1 MANDTPLILQ
11 VDDEEDILAV
21 SKLALEA
28 VGGLRIVQCSSG
40 AEALQSAPRE
50 NPDLFL
56 VDVMMPHMDGIET
69 LRRLRSIEGFENT
82 PAIFMTA
89 KATAQDRE
97 ILMRSGAEAVITK
110 PFDPLTVA
118 SDIVAIWA
126 ASRQSQPGEATEA

>member
-1 MANDTPLILQ
+1 MVRDTPLILQ
-11 VDDEEDILAV
+11 IDDEEDILAV

-40 AEALQSAPRE
+40 TEALKVAPKE

-56 VDVMMPHMDGIET
+56 IDVMMPHIDGIET
-69 LRRLRSIEGFENT
+69 LRRLRSMDGFESK

-118 SDIVAIWA
+118 SDILSIWA
-126 ASRQSQPGEATEA
+126 RSLQDQVVDSPAG